1 MIYKPGDKVTLLFR
15 NSDNLDVRFFLIPY
29 RGNNEDTTFDDT
41 SLSLIIGGSF
51 ELENDEGEIIYQDTI
66 NPEWYV
72 VKLNNYRFS
81 GNQQLLIHEDT
92 FIKKEYN
99 CKLALELI
107 KKLNI

>member
-1 MIYKPGDKVTLLFR
+1 MTFKPGDKVTLLFR
-15 NSDNLDVRFFLIPY
+15 SEFLDVLHFLIPY
-29 RGNNEDTTFDDT
+29 KYNNEDTPFDDR

-66 NPEWYV
+66 NPEWYIV
-72 VKLNNYRFS
+72 RLNDYNFS
-81 GNQQLLIHEDT
+81 GNQQLLIHKDT

-99 CKLALELI
+99 CELVLELI